1 MQRILIATLMAFF
14 FGLFSMPV
22 SQSAPANGLGRW
34 LGGQGDLAAKYD
46 LLSATPLSSLTVAT
60 VAIAIDWTSHLSGH
74 GPNNVF
80 PRLLAIGRQTTREKR
95 PCVKRS

>member
-1 MQRILIATLMAFF
+1 MQEILIATLMAFF

-46 LLSATPLSSLTVAT
+46 LLSATPLPSLSSL
-60 VAIAIDWTSHLSGH
+60 S
-74 GPNNVF
+74 
-80 PRLLAIGRQTTREKR
+80 LLIGLRASLAMDPTTCSRVCS
-95 PCVKRS
+95 P

>member
-46 LLSATPLSSLTVAT
+46 LLSATPLS
-60 VAIAIDWTSHLSGH
+60 
-74 GPNNVF
+74 
-80 PRLLAIGRQTTREKR
+80 
-95 PCVKRS
+95 

>member
-46 LLSATPLSSLTVAT
+46 LLSATPLSSLPSLSSLSLL
-60 VAIAIDWTSHLSGH
+60 IGLRTS
-74 GPNNVF
+74 
-80 PRLLAIGRQTTREKR
+80 LAMDPTTCSRVCS
-95 PCVKRS
+95 P

>member
-22 SQSAPANGLGRW
+22 SQSAPAGRW

-46 LLSATPLSSLTVAT
+46 LLSATPLSSLSSLPSLSSLSLLVGLR
-60 VAIAIDWTSHLSGH
+60 TSLAM
-74 GPNNVF
+74 GP
-80 PRLLAIGRQTTREKR
+80 TTCSRVCS
-95 PCVKRS
+95 P

>member
-1 MQRILIATLMAFF
+1 MQRILLATLMAFF

-46 LLSATPLSSLTVAT
+46 LLSATPLSSLSSLSLL
-60 VAIAIDWTSHLSGH
+60 IGLRTS
-74 GPNNVF
+74 
-80 PRLLAIGRQTTREKR
+80 LAMDPTTCSRVCS
-95 PCVKRS
+95 P

>member
-46 LLSATPLSSLTVAT
+46 LLSATPLSSLSSLSSLSLL
-60 VAIAIDWTSHLSGH
+60 IGLRTS
-74 GPNNVF
+74 
-80 PRLLAIGRQTTREKR
+80 LAMDPTTCSRVCS
-95 PCVKRS
+95 P

>member
-1 MQRILIATLMAFF
+1 MQGILIATLMAFF

-22 SQSAPANGLGRW
+22 SQSAPANDLGRW

-46 LLSATPLSSLTVAT
+46 LLSATPATVVI
-60 VAIAIDWTSHLSGH
+60 VAIAIDWTSRLSGH

-80 PRLLAIGRQTTREKR
+80 PRLLARGRQTTREKR

>member
-46 LLSATPLSSLTVAT
+46 LLSATPLSSLSSLLPSLSSLSLL
-60 VAIAIDWTSHLSGH
+60 IGLRTS
-74 GPNNVF
+74 
-80 PRLLAIGRQTTREKR
+80 LAMDPTTCSRVCS
-95 PCVKRS
+95 P

>member
-46 LLSATPLSSLTVAT
+46 LLSATPLSSLLSLPSLSSLSLLFGLR
-60 VAIAIDWTSHLSGH
+60 TS
-74 GPNNVF
+74 
-80 PRLLAIGRQTTREKR
+80 LAMDPTTCSRVCS
-95 PCVKRS
+95 P

>member
-1 MQRILIATLMAFF
+1 MQGILIATLMAFF

-46 LLSATPLSSLTVAT
+46 LLSATPLSSLPSLSSLSLL
-60 VAIAIDWTSHLSGH
+60 IGLRTS
-74 GPNNVF
+74 
-80 PRLLAIGRQTTREKR
+80 LAMDPTTCSRVCS
-95 PCVKRS
+95 P